1 MIDKERE
8 NYERLLR
15 AIIDD
20 NIEEF
25 SSLVKSN
32 ATKSIRFGR
41 FPLLSLLYLYGSKRI
56 LKVYEKNDDFTTQN
70 IRIKI

>member
-8 NYERLLR
+8 NYERLLK

-25 SSLVKSN
+25 SSLVKST

-41 FPLLSLLYLYGSKRI
+41 FPLLCLTYLLTVCLP
-56 LKVYEKNDDFTTQN
+56 ENDSN
-70 IRIKI
+70 I